1 MNNFKNILPSKK
13 FLFKAIP
20 VLLIL
25 GVVIFFDLRKD
36 ASLIKTTL
44 NDAKER
50 RELKSKVVSDITFSD
65 KDGDGIPDWEE
76 YLWGT
81 DPEKIDTDG
90 NGVSDSEE
98 ITAKKN
104 SRNQGQ
110 ESSLEENSTSQFS
123 KEFFATVVS
132 LKQSGNLTT
141 EALANLSNSL
151 IENISQEE
159 IQNAY
164 SIEDIK
170 MGVTI
175 ASIYYKNLGEVLYS
189 SRTFEFGSELQ
200 ELSILVDTESEA
212 SASRLSVIGGEY
224 KALSEKVMEI
234 VVPSD
239 IYSTHLL
246 LANSLYKTGDSLQ
259 RAAVLS
265 TDPVSGVSGI
275 SFYFKYS
282 EEFTNALSSLEDYFT
297 QKGIIVP

>member
-1 MNNFKNILPSKK
+1 MPGQENIRTE
-13 FLFKAIP
+13 LFWKICW
-20 VLLIL
+20 
-25 GVVIFFDLRKD
+25 
-36 ASLIKTTL
+36 
-44 NDAKER
+44 KER